1 MKIGLMT
8 KAQALSLGYGDHI
21 YDKYGAEY
29 KVNGKP
35 QIYFTMTSKGRK
47 KTGEWRVPIKYGLY
61 DYGYI
66 SAENLDI
73 FLKPHSVSYH
83 DITHKKHERQMNKDR
98 QIRYAGKIYKV
109 KF

>member
-35 QIYFTMTSKGRK
+35 QIK
-47 KTGEWRVPIKYGLY
+47 KTGALTYQWKVPIKYGLY

-83 DITHKKHERQMNKDR
+83 DITQKKHERQMNKDR